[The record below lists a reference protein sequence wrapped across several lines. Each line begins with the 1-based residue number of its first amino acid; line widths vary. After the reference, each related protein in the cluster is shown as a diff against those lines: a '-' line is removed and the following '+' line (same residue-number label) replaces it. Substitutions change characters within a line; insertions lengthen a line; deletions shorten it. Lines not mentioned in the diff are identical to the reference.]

1 LYFQISNL
9 PARRF
14 LLQRLER
21 LREALENLG
30 RRVRENISELV
41 GRHLGDTVREVIE
54 TLLRLPPSP
63 RPPDYPPP
71 RHPSYRNPY
80 LHDDEPDDPCQ
91 DQGFWGDAA
100 PMERDS
106 LPPSPPPPETEAP
119 EPVSKASRWRT
130 LLAGL
135 TQLAGWWLQGKPRRP
150 ALRRMLMVGTLVG
163 ITTVVAGPLVG
174 GVLLTI
180 GTALLLARVG
190 DGSSQAV
197 GRLPTVPA
205 P

>member
-1 LYFQISNL
+1 LNIQKYNL
-9 PARRF
+9 PCRRF
-14 LLQRLER
+14 LHQRLER

-30 RRVRENISELV
+30 KRLRESIAELV
-41 GRHLGDTVREVIE
+41 GRHLGDALRELFE
-54 TLLRLPPSP
+54 RLLRLPPTL
-63 RPPDYPPP
+63 RPPDYPSP
-71 RHPSYRNPY
+71 RHPSYHNPSY
-80 LHDDEPDDPCQ
+80 EPDDPYQ
-91 DQGFWGDAA
+91 EQGFWGNSA

-106 LPPSPPPPETEAP
+106 FPPSPLPPEPVAP
-119 EPVSKASRWRT
+119 EPTPRPSRWRS

-135 TQLAGWWLQGKPRRP
+135 TQLAGWWLQSKPRRP
-150 ALRRMLMVGTLVG
+150 ALRQVLMVGTVVS

-180 GTALLLARVG
+180 GMALLLARVG
-190 DGSSQAV
+190 DGSRHAA